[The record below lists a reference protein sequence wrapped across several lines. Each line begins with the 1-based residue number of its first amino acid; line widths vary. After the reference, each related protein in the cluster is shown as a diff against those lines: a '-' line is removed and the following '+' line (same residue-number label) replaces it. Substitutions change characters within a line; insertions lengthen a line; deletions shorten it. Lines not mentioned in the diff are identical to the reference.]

1 MFDDAA
7 ERNGQVPILRKP
19 QPSRLDPVPGVQVNG
34 FLWLGVL
41 CTVFLAVSVLLD
53 GLDASFD
60 MFEIGPGWLSL
71 PVVAAFLA
79 AFGFGTGAL
88 VDSIGGGAVVPG
100 IAAGVGFAAL
110 AARLTAAAIRMPT
123 DVTDS
128 ESALVGSLG
137 RVVTAPAPPRY
148 GEVLLHRPSGPVKV
162 ACTAAAPIAAGT
174 EVVVVDAISS
184 TLVEVV
190 PFDADSPPELAR

>member
-1 MFDDAA
+1 
-7 ERNGQVPILRKP
+7 
-19 QPSRLDPVPGVQVNG
+19 VNG

-41 CTVFLAVSVLLD
+41 CTVFLAVSVVLD

-60 MFEIGPGWLSL
+60 MFEIGPGWFSL

-88 VDSIGGGAVVPG
+88 VGSLGGLAVVPG
-100 IAAGVGFAAL
+100 ITAGVGFAAL
-110 AARLTAAAIRMPT
+110 AARLTTAAIRMPT
-123 DVTDS
+123 DITDT

-162 ACTAAAPIAAGT
+162 ACTAAEPIATGT
-174 EVVVVDAISS
+174 EIVVVDVVSS
-184 TLVEVV
+184 TLVVVV
-190 PFDADSPPELAR
+190 PFDADGPPELVQ

>member
-1 MFDDAA
+1 M
-7 ERNGQVPILRKP
+7 
-19 QPSRLDPVPGVQVNG
+19 NG

-41 CTVFLAVSVLLD
+41 CTLFLAVSVVLD

-60 MFEIGPGWLSL
+60 MFDIGPGWLSL

-88 VDSIGGGAVVPG
+88 VGSLGGVAVVPG
-100 IAAGVGFAAL
+100 TVAGVGFAAL
-110 AARLTAAAIRMPT
+110 AARVTTAAIRMPT
-123 DVTDS
+123 DVTDT

-162 ACTAAAPIAAGT
+162 ACTASEPIPVGT
-174 EVVVVDAISS
+174 EIVVVDVVSS
-184 TLVEVV
+184 TLVVV
-190 PFDADSPPELAR
+190 VAFDTDGPPELVQ

>member
-1 MFDDAA
+1 
-7 ERNGQVPILRKP
+7 
-19 QPSRLDPVPGVQVNG
+19 VNG

-53 GLDASFD
+53 GFDASFD

-88 VDSIGGGAVVPG
+88 VGSLGGVAVVPG
-100 IAAGVGFAAL
+100 IAVGVGFAAL
-110 AARLTAAAIRMPT
+110 AARLTTAAIRMPT
-123 DVTDS
+123 DVTDT

-162 ACTAAAPIAAGT
+162 ACTAAEPIETGT
-174 EVVVVDAISS
+174 EIVVIDVVSS
-184 TLVEVV
+184 TLVVVV
-190 PFDADSPPELAR
+190 PFDADGPPELVQ

>member
-1 MFDDAA
+1 M
-7 ERNGQVPILRKP
+7 
-19 QPSRLDPVPGVQVNG
+19 NG

-53 GLDASFD
+53 GFDASFD
-60 MFEIGPGWLSL
+60 MFDIGPGWLSL

-88 VDSIGGGAVVPG
+88 VGSLGGIAVVPG

-110 AARLTAAAIRMPT
+110 AGRLTAAAIRMPT
-123 DVTDS
+123 DATDT

-137 RVVTAPAPPRY
+137 HVVTAPVPPRY

-162 ACTAAAPIAAGT
+162 ACTATEPIATGT
-174 EVVVVDAISS
+174 EILVVDVISS
-184 TLVEVV
+184 TLVVVV
-190 PFDADSPPELAR
+190 PFDTDDPPELVQ

>member
-1 MFDDAA
+1 M
-7 ERNGQVPILRKP
+7 
-19 QPSRLDPVPGVQVNG
+19 NG

-41 CTVFLAVSVLLD
+41 CTLFLAVSVVFD

-88 VDSIGGGAVVPG
+88 VGSLGGVAVVPG

-110 AARLTAAAIRMPT
+110 AARVTTAAIRMPT
-123 DVTDS
+123 DVTDT

-137 RVVTAPAPPRY
+137 RVVTAPVAPRY

-162 ACTAAAPIAAGT
+162 ACTAAEPIPAGT
-174 EVVVVDAISS
+174 EIVVVDVVSS
-184 TLVEVV
+184 TLVVV
-190 PFDADSPPELAR
+190 VAFDTGDPPELVE